1 MVRDLRRAVTRSK
14 ESVIDTRIV
23 MGGRRNRRDVVQMLV
38 SASAASF
45 VSSQGFNSAHAEPS
59 AAVVTRQ
66 VIEDVRERISQG
78 IARGE
83 STGVALAV
91 VSGNRIVWEEGFG
104 WADRM
109 TDVKITPHSA
119 FSLESVTKVF
129 TATLIT
135 ALAAEGKLD
144 LDQPANQYLGP
155 AKIRGTNGNAEE
167 ATVRR
172 LGAHASGLP
181 GTFEALYGG
190 VQSPSP
196 DIFLEKFGRLAFPPG
211 QIWEYS
217 NVGFEALGGIAK
229 NLTGKDFGVLMKSLV
244 LAPLGLSDSFW
255 DTDSRRIAQG
265 VPRYDQ
271 TGKKLPFHL
280 TTTPPS
286 GELLASAHDLARF
299 AMWNMKMPL
308 SGGAQ
313 LLSEHWIDELHKPVF
328 VGPTGATSTFGW
340 ARDRLSSGETVFH
353 KAGGG
358 PGASTLVCFIPE
370 RRLACV
376 VLNNHST
383 GVLTNAVCDRILGSF
398 LPTWKTPEENGEPPR
413 TPFVIDASTAGLWRG
428 TLMNDD
434 INLPVEL
441 NVISNEAVTLRLG
454 SSDTQ
459 HLAELRAEGRALL
472 GKTGGTIHSPD
483 ATASPDRSLALKL
496 VRSEGKLVG
505 RISAMDQTLSHER
518 NVPYVLNLSWA
529 ARG

>member
-1 MVRDLRRAVTRSK
+1 MGARRS
-14 ESVIDTRIV
+14 
-23 MGGRRNRRDVVQMLV
+23 RRDVVQMLV

-45 VSSQGFNSAHAEPS
+45 VSSLAFRCAHAEPP
-59 AAVVTRQ
+59 AVVVPPQ
-66 VIEDVRERISQG
+66 VVEDVRQRISQG
-78 IARGE
+78 LARGE

-104 WADRM
+104 WANRKP
-109 TDVKITPHSA
+109 DVKITPHSA
-119 FSLESVTKVF
+119 FNLESVTKVF

-135 ALAAEGKLD
+135 ALAAEGKLG
-144 LDQPANQYLGP
+144 LDQPANRYLGP
-155 AKIRGTNGNAEE
+155 AKIHGANGNAEA

-181 GTFEALYGG
+181 GAFEALYDG

-196 DIFLEKFGRLAFPPG
+196 NLYLEKFGRLAFPPG

-217 NVGFEALGGIAK
+217 NVGFEALGGIAE
-229 NLTGKDFGVLMKSLV
+229 NLTGTDFGVLMESLV
-244 LAPLGLSDSFW
+244 LAPLELRDSFW
-255 DTDSRRIAQG
+255 DTDVRRISQG

-271 TGKKLPFHL
+271 AGKKLPFHL

-308 SGGAQ
+308 SGGAH
-313 LLSEHWIDELHKPVF
+313 LLSGHWIDELHKPVF
-328 VGPTGATSTFGW
+328 VGPNGATSTFGW

-383 GVLTNAVCDRILGSF
+383 RALTNAVCDRILGSF
-398 LPTWKTPEENGEPPR
+398 FPAWKTPDENGEPPR

-434 INLPVEL
+434 ITLPVEL
-441 NVISNEAVTLRLG
+441 SVSSNEAVTLRLG
-454 SSDTQ
+454 LSATQ
-459 HLAELRAEGRALL
+459 RLAELRAEGRALL

-483 ATASPDRSLALKL
+483 SALTDRSLALK
-496 VRSEGKLVG
+496 VVPSEGKLVG
-505 RISAMDQTLSHER
+505 RINALNQTLDHES
-518 NVPYVLNLSWA
+518 NVPYVLNLSRA
-529 ARG
+529 ARS